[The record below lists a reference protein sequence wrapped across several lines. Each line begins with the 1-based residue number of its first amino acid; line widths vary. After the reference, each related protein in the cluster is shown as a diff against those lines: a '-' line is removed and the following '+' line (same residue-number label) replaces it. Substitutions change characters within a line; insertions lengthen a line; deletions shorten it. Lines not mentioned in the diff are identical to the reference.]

1 MVDYFSQ
8 LLAPISG
15 TKTARSDN
23 LLYSSRAMIDG
34 FKKLTYWERLKI
46 LDMASIERRFE
57 RYRTIYSYKIYRGWT
72 DNCGLTWKYNEKFGL
87 LMNTLT
93 VGKFSKQ
100 HRSQSFQYLG
110 PRYFNNLPRHLRDSK
125 DEFPVWK
132 RKYNEFL
139 RQIPDTP
146 LT

>member
-1 MVDYFSQ
+1 
-8 LLAPISG
+8 
-15 TKTARSDN
+15 
-23 LLYSSRAMIDG
+23 
-34 FKKLTYWERLKI
+34 
-46 LDMASIERRFE
+46 
-57 RYRTIYSYKIYRGWT
+57 
-72 DNCGLTWKYNEKFGL
+72 
-87 LMNTLT
+87 MNTLT

-125 DEFPVWK
+125 DEFPIWK

-146 LT
+146 LTQDLTPEVCDRFTALPSNSLLNWIPYLKLENRRGGSTL